1 MKLAV
6 LLTIALLPLRA
17 DGLSDLKAA
26 LQRLKGRGPLAAQA
40 QVQTWSREGGKKAE
54 PKVGGTT
61 VRLED
66 GPQGLKLGWTPAQ
79 LERLAAAKGKKAKEG
94 ETAALNSLDAA
105 VALRLM
111 RAAEDLLGELEEA
124 TLLGEQ
130 AEAWEGRAAR
140 KLTLTLS
147 LGQDEEA
154 RKVFKEAKSVAQIWI
169 AADGTPLAMVH
180 QLDLKG
186 RVMLISF
193 EVHEKAQRRYQAHQ
207 GRLLLV
213 KEDKE
218 VSGSGL
224 GQTGEGRTVTTLV
237 PEA

>member
-1 MKLAV
+1 MKLAA
-6 LLTIALLPLRA
+6 LFALTLLPLRA

-54 PKVGGTT
+54 PKVGGAT

-79 LERLAAAKGKKAKEG
+79 LERLANPKGKKAKDGDAE
-94 ETAALNSLDAA
+94 ALNSLDAGE
-105 VALRLM
+105 ALRLL

-124 TLLGEQ
+124 SPIGEQ
-130 AEAWEGRAAR
+130 AEPWEGRPAR
-140 KLTLTLS
+140 KLTLAMS
-147 LGQDEEA
+147 LGQDEEE

-169 AADGTPLAMVH
+169 GPDGVPLAMVH

-193 EVHEKAQRRYQAHQ
+193 EVHTKIHRRYQTHQ

-218 VSGSGL
+218 VSGSGM
-224 GQTGEGRTVTTLV
+224 GKTGEGRTLTTLV
-237 PEA
+237 PEG

>member
-1 MKLAV
+1 MKSAALLV
-6 LLTIALLPLRA
+6 LALLPLRA

-40 QVQTWSREGGKKAE
+40 QVQTWSREGKKAE

-105 VALRLM
+105 EALRLM
-111 RAAEDLLGELEEA
+111 RAAEDLLGELDEA
-124 TLLGEQ
+124 TQVSEQ
-130 AEAWEGRAAR
+130 PESWEGHAAR
-140 KLTLTLS
+140 KLTLAMS
-147 LGQDEEA
+147 LGQDEED
-154 RKVFKEAKSVAQIWI
+154 RKVFKEAKSVAQVWI
-169 AADGTPLAMVH
+169 APDGTPLAMVH

-193 EVHEKAQRRYQAHQ
+193 EVHTKAQRRYQAHQ

-224 GQTGEGRTVTTLV
+224 GQTGEGRTLTTLV

>member
-1 MKLAV
+1 MKPAALFA
-6 LLTIALLPLRA
+6 LTLLPLRA

-54 PKVGGTT
+54 PKVGGAT

-79 LERLAAAKGKKAKEG
+79 LERLAAAKGKKAKDG

-105 VALRLM
+105 EALRLV

-124 TLLGEQ
+124 SQLGEQ
-130 AEAWEGRAAR
+130 AETWEGHPAR
-140 KLTLTLS
+140 KLTLNMP
-147 LGQDEEA
+147 LGQDEED
-154 RKVFKEAKSVAQIWI
+154 RKIFKEAKSVATVWI
-169 AADGTPLAMVH
+169 AGDGTPLAMVH

-193 EVHEKAQRRYQAHQ
+193 QVHTKAQRRYQAHQ

-218 VSGSGL
+218 MSGSGM
-224 GQTGEGRTVTTLV
+224 GKSGEGRTVTTLV